1 MSSALVYTR
10 SSSEIS
16 INAGQI
22 QECSDELAN
31 AMDGLDED
39 IFTLSYPEFPGI
51 PTQMHADIA
60 STFQKALAT
69 LSRGVKNSSRQS
81 TPLHHASPHE
91 TEWRALFE
99 MSKQCEHA
107 SV

>member
-1 MSSALVYTR
+1 MSSALVYTC

-22 QECSDELAN
+22 QECSDELTN

-69 LSRGVKNSSRQS
+69 LSRGVKHDAKALIAAKDSFVQADIKSA
-81 TPLHHASPHE
+81 HAIQDMG
-91 TEWRALFE
+91 R
-99 MSKQCEHA
+99 
-107 SV
+107 